1 MLRRFGDAPRTGALG
16 FEHAEDMD
24 SGALALRRLLILVLT
39 AVLAFWIGVALWHFV
54 TWLLSG
60 RPFIECVNPDVNCG
74 PG

>member
-1 MLRRFGDAPRTGALG
+1 LA
-16 FEHAEDMD
+16 FEHEGMD
-24 SGALALRRLLILVLT
+24 SGALAFRRLLILVL
-39 AVLAFWIGVALWHFV
+39 AAALAFFIGVALWHFV